1 MGDVGVE
8 FRQLEYFLV
17 LARTLSFTRAAAE
30 LFVVQSAVSQ
40 QIARLEAQLGV
51 RLFERTSKR
60 VVLTEAGQLLR
71 TKAQAL
77 TQMAQAVEQEV
88 GTYGQQVK
96 GTLRVGLSQGA
107 HAALDL
113 VHLFARYHE
122 TFPEV
127 RLVIGDR
134 HTALKELAA
143 GVANFELDVAFV
155 SHDADLGLPHGLQ
168 GVRLATERLVVVC
181 HPGHPLAG
189 RSSTTLADLAAAGPI
204 LDSAPE
210 TRLRTIVD
218 GAWQRAGIE
227 RSSAIE
233 IFDTGQLARYAASGL
248 GAALVS
254 TAGLRFVNPPGGQQD
269 FTILQLEDGIGYSV
283 SCIFRAT
290 LQGSPPSRHF
300 LTMVADSG
308 LDPEVSQRLREA
320 AGPTEG

>member
-1 MGDVGVE
+1 ME

-17 LARTLSFTRAAAE
+17 LARTLSFTRAATE
-30 LFVVQSAVSQ
+30 LYVVQSAVSQ
-40 QIARLEAQLGV
+40 QIAKLEARLGV

-71 TKAQAL
+71 TQAEAL
-77 TQMAQAVEQEV
+77 TQMAQAIEREV
-88 GTYGQQVK
+88 GTFGQEVK

-113 VHLFARYHE
+113 AQLFARYHE
-122 TFPEV
+122 TYPEV

-155 SHDADLGLPHGLQ
+155 SHDAALGLPHGLH
-168 GVRLATERLVVVC
+168 GVRLATEQLVVVC
-181 HPGHPLAG
+181 HPAHPLAG
-189 RSSTTLADLAAAGPI
+189 RSSTTLADLAAAGPL

-218 GAWQRAGIE
+218 AAWQRAGIE
-227 RSSAIE
+227 RTSAIE
-233 IFDTGQLARYAASGL
+233 VFDTGQLARYAANGL

-254 TAGLRFVNPPGGQQD
+254 TAGLRFVNPPAGQRD
-269 FTILQLEDGIGYSV
+269 FTLLQLEEGIGYSV
-283 SCIFRAT
+283 SCIFRAA
-290 LQGSPPSRHF
+290 QQSSPPSRHF
-300 LTMVADSG
+300 LAMVADSG
-308 LDPEVSQRLREA
+308 LEPEVSQRLREA
-320 AGPTEG
+320 AGTAEL